1 MNAKVVKMKKV
12 VIIGGGITG
21 LSAAYAIKTA
31 QGAGVDIDYTLLE
44 KSSRLG
50 GKIQT
55 ERTDDGF
62 VVEGGP
68 DSFIST
74 KPSIFELA
82 KKLHCDNKLITSNDK
97 LKKTFILVKNKL
109 RELPDGVML
118 IVPTKFLPFITT
130 NLFSWPGKLRMAMDL
145 FIPRKKPGDETLSSY
160 VKRRLGKECLDR
172 LADPLV
178 AGIYSSDPDTM
189 SLEATFPLLLDT
201 EQKYGSLTKG
211 MIVAMKSRF
220 KAPGHGATP
229 GASGPASKRTLHMSF
244 KGGMQDIVDEV
255 YKALDKD
262 KIVVGADVRKVE
274 EIKGADGSSVYKVRM
289 ADGTTKE
296 ADAVILASPSN
307 DTAAMI
313 DNIDGELASVL
324 NEIPQVSSATVSFAY
339 RRSDVKHDFKG
350 FGFLV
355 PLGEGHKIKACTWCS
370 TKWSGRVPN
379 DDYALVRV
387 FLGGA
392 RTEERAFLSDEEMT
406 KIVKAELRD
415 IMGID
420 AEPVRTWIF
429 RWPKAMPQYTIGH
442 LDRLKKINERVAK
455 HPGMF
460 LAGGSYGG
468 VGIPD
473 CINSGAKAAEAAAA
487 YLTGSPG
494 L

>member
-1 MNAKVVKMKKV
+1 MKKV
-12 VIIGGGITG
+12 IIIGGGITG
-21 LSAAYAIKTA
+21 LAAAYTIKA
-31 QGAGVDIDYTLLE
+31 ARDSGAAVNYTLLE
-44 KSSRLG
+44 KTPRLG

-55 ERTDDGF
+55 ERTEDGF

-82 KKLHCDNKLITSNDK
+82 KKLNSDNKLITSNDK
-97 LKKTFILVKNKL
+97 LKKTYILVKNKL

-118 IVPTKFLPFITT
+118 IVPTKFMPFIFT
-130 NLFSWPGKLRMAMDL
+130 NLFSWPGKMRMAMDL

-178 AGIYSSDPDTM
+178 AGIYSSDPDIM
-189 SLEATFPLLLDT
+189 SLEATFPLLLET
-201 EQKYGSLTKG
+201 EQKYGSLTLG
-211 MIVAMKSRF
+211 MIDAMKSRF
-220 KAPGHGATP
+220 KAHGQ
-229 GASGPASKRTLHMSF
+229 GAASKKTLHMSF
-244 KGGMQDIVDEV
+244 KGGMQDIVDDV

-262 KIVVGADVRKVE
+262 KIVVNADVRTVE
-274 EIKGADGSSVYKVRM
+274 ELKGADGSIAYRLRM
-289 ADGTTKE
+289 ADGTTRE
-296 ADAVILASPSN
+296 ADAIILASPAN
-307 DTAAMI
+307 DTAVMI
-313 DNIDGELASVL
+313 NELDKELAAVL
-324 NEIPQVSSATVSFAY
+324 NEIPQVSSATVSLAY
-339 RRSDVKHDFKG
+339 RKSDVKHDFKG

-355 PLGEGHKIKACTWCS
+355 PLGEGRKIKACSWSS

-392 RTEERAFLSDEEMT
+392 RTEERAFLPVDEMM
-406 KIVKAELRD
+406 KLVKAELKD

-420 AEPVRTWIF
+420 AEPIRTWTF
-429 RWPKAMPQYTIGH
+429 RWPKGMPQYTIGH
-442 LDRLKKINERVAK
+442 LDRLKMINERANK

-460 LAGGSYGG
+460 LAGGSYTG

-473 CINSGAKAAEAAAA
+473 CISSGDKAAQAAAA
-487 YLTGSPG
+487 YLTGAAVPVTS
-494 L
+494 